1 MDPSCSA
8 TKAKLRQYGWAVKT
22 PAILR
27 GATAEHVLERV
38 KLLVAL
44 AQV

>member
-1 MDPSCSA
+1 MIRNKRKTDA
-8 TKAKLRQYGWAVKT
+8 IWMVKS

-27 GATAEHVLERV
+27 GATAEHVLKIV

>member
-1 MDPSCSA
+1 MIHNKSKTEA
-8 TKAKLRQYGWAVKT
+8 IWTVKS

-27 GATAEHVLERV
+27 GATAEHVLEIV